1 MSSSANDAFYFYDR
15 LKGTRSFGIPTG
27 KTPLGR
33 WIVRA
38 HAGAEVFL
46 NSVPIKEGFLVPES
60 SGAWRLVTRTGDYTN
75 GSFWQHQFPE
85 ELEQDSIKTIGEH
98 LQELVDNGGSWL
110 DWLDIVPLAP
120 GMSDS
125 SDLTPLELCIQDL
138 IGHLEEVCRKPRA
151 HLQVDIDR
159 VPVASARRLPAR
171 AASYLASHTED
182 WEKPLIRGVLPK
194 RVLAEVRHDRTDI
207 YENRVAARLV
217 DHLSHYL
224 AKRIRQIRKLLKVF
238 KDKDDYSNAVGGT
251 YFRQRRILQL
261 WGESIDS
268 KEGEIR
274 ADSTLKKLEWL
285 RYRLMGL
292 MDSRLY
298 REVPRKTFVPPTLR
312 TTNIL
317 ANDQNYRRVAE
328 LWRAWVNAGHG
339 RTLTPEDVHREA
351 NELCQGM
358 INFCF
363 LIAVRALD
371 QLGFEIVDSQ
381 MNEPLGRPGQW
392 RVSNNG
398 NSAILELDEFGRI
411 RISAGNRV
419 LTLVPL
425 PANISAAPDDS
436 RMQEV
441 LKELLDAAPS
451 GSDMS
456 LVLYA
461 GDPSERTTKLSSA
474 TRDKLLTFGNDP
486 RAGLPAGLGFIPVSP
501 WDIASVERVSRALR
515 WFVDST
521 RFDEYPPTIN
531 VPVDA
536 QGVLDLKTAKDWLS
550 SKSDGAQLVVKRP
563 PQKYEWDALS
573 TKEILAS
580 AKEAH
585 RRAVADH
592 ERISQELKAAVRQ
605 GRPGSL
611 NKKKSQAHQDS
622 VSKKQRLGA
631 VQVLVADLEEAYQ
644 RATSLLLCPG
654 CETPVDPIHDF
665 KIRSD
670 DCFRSTCPG
679 CGTTWAKRFCSKG
692 HRYSVMLPG
701 GNFVDADDHEFGWED
716 RSYGSDLLVNP
727 ARMANGSW
735 GFVCPE
741 CGDVT

>member
-15 LKGTRSFGIPTG
+15 LNGMRSFSIPIG

-33 WIVRA
+33 WVVKA
-38 HAGAEVFL
+38 QPGAEVFI
-46 NSVPIKEGFLVPES
+46 NSIPIKEGFLVPES
-60 SGAWRLVTRTGDYTN
+60 SGVWRLVTRTGDHTN

-159 VPVASARRLPAR
+159 VPVASARRIPAR
-171 AASYLASHTED
+171 ASSYLASHTED

-194 RVLAEVRHDRTDI
+194 RVLAEVRHDRMDI

-238 KDKDDYSNAVGGT
+238 KDKEDYSSAVGGT
-251 YFRQRRILQL
+251 YLRQRRILQL

-268 KEGEIR
+268 NEGKIR
-274 ADSTLKKLEWL
+274 AESTLKKLEWL

-292 MDSRLY
+292 MDSTLY
-298 REVPRKTFVPPTLR
+298 KEVPRKTFVSPTLR

-317 ANDQNYRRVAE
+317 TNDQNYRRVAE

-358 INFCF
+358 ISFAF

-371 QLGFEIVDSQ
+371 QLGFDIADDQ
-381 MNEPLGRPGQW
+381 IDEPIGRPGKW

-398 NSAILELDEFGRI
+398 NSAILELDKLGRI
-411 RISAGNRV
+411 RISARERV
-419 LTLVPL
+419 LTLIPL
-425 PANISAAPDDS
+425 PANISAAPDDN
-436 RMQEV
+436 RMLEV
-441 LKELLDAAPS
+441 LEALHDAAPA
-451 GSDMS
+451 GSDMNI
-456 LVLYA
+456 VLYA
-461 GDPSERTTKLSSA
+461 GDPSESTKLSPS
-474 TRDKLLTFGNDP
+474 TRNKLLTIGNDP
-486 RAGLPAGLGFIPVSP
+486 RSGLPTGLGFVPVSP
-501 WDIASVERVSRALR
+501 WDIASVERISRAIR

-521 RFDEYPPTIN
+521 RFDEYPPTIT
-531 VPVDA
+531 VPADA
-536 QGVLDLKTAKDWLS
+536 KGVLNLKPAQDWLRYES
-550 SKSDGAQLVVKRP
+550 GNARIVVKRP
-563 PQKYEWDALS
+563 PQPYEWGALATADAL
-573 TKEILAS
+573 ES
-580 AKEAH
+580 AEEEH
-585 RRAVADH
+585 RRAVAEH
-592 ERISQELKAAVRQ
+592 ERISKELKAAVRQ
-605 GRPGSL
+605 GRPGFL
-611 NKKKSQAHQDS
+611 NKKKSQAHHLS
-622 VSKKQRLGA
+622 VSTEKRRDA
-631 VQVLVADLEEAYQ
+631 VQQLVIDFQQAYQ
-644 RATSLLLCPG
+644 RAVSLLTCPG
-654 CETPVDPIHDF
+654 CRTQVDPIHDF
-665 KIRSD
+665 EIRAD
-670 DCFRSTCPG
+670 GCFRCACPE
-679 CGTTWAKRFCSKG
+679 CGTSWAKRFCSNG
-692 HRYSVMLPG
+692 HRYSVMLPRG
-701 GNFVDADDHEFGWED
+701 DFVDADDHEFGWED